1 MCLCF
6 VFREIDDQS
15 SRSTS
20 ASTDK
25 SSSRNTCGTSN
36 DWCEEQQDR
45 SLEKEMLKNL
55 IVPNFYLPEQFDAM
69 DDWKPQRIQLFKD
82 WLITNE
88 KVINKVDAFIYETI
102 AILIDDFEIE
112 NPVKE

>member
-20 ASTDK
+20 ASTDTMSDPPPK
-25 SSSRNTCGTSN
+25 KENL
-36 DWCEEQQDR
+36 EEQQDR

-69 DDWKPQRIQLFKD
+69 DDWKPERIQLFKD